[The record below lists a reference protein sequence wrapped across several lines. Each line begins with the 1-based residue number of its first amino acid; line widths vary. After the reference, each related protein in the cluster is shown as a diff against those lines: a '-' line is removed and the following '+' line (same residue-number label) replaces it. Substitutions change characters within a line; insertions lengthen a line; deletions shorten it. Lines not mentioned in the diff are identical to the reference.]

1 MHEVLFRGKRADNGD
16 WVYGYL
22 IHDKYC
28 NVQFPYIGYLTIDG
42 VEVVEV
48 LPETVGQYTGFTAN
62 GIKIFDGDICKS
74 LDGVFVVGWNKD
86 KCAFVMNFFDYP
98 NEVLYMEEMLDDTEV
113 IGNVFD
119 NDEPMGE

>member
-28 NVQFPYIGYLTIDG
+28 NVQVPYIGYLTIDG